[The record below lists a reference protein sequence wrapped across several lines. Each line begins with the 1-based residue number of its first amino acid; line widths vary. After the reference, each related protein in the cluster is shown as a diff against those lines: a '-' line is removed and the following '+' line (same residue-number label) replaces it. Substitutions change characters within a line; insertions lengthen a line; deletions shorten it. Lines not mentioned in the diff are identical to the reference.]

1 MNRIELENL
10 DILELRA
17 LGQKAGVQS
26 QKKAAIVAALADE
39 YRSGPPVA
47 VSTQEDG
54 SGAPSLAPPQAKTT
68 TPEEDAVLWIEVD
81 TAICPVNGEYVN
93 PPWFDELQA
102 AVTIGHVEL
111 MGPAGSGK
119 TLAVQK
125 LATLQGRRLAIITA
139 DGGLRKRDL
148 VGQRELING
157 QTFFKAS
164 QFATAARD
172 GDWAL
177 IDEANMAEA
186 SAMGFL
192 NGMLDRP
199 GTEGSTF
206 LLDGRAIPV
215 HPDFRLFITRNPGYR
230 GTSPMNEALRDRFW
244 SIEVPPLMG
253 EALRQ
258 MLKAHSVPAKSIE
271 GSAMVVEALYSAWE
285 KNRISYQIS
294 PRRVIQTADIA
305 KKLKGVLFED
315 LLRKSIMTKVDQ
327 KHDRDS
333 VSQIITEVFRVI
345 GFVNWDKK

>member
-39 YRSGPPVA
+39 YRTGSAVALQPPP
-47 VSTQEDG
+47 
-54 SGAPSLAPPQAKTT
+54 APSLVAVD
-68 TPEEDAVLWIEVD
+68 TPEEDAIFWTDVQD
-81 TAICPVNGEYVN
+81 ASCNVNGDYVS

-111 MGPAGSGK
+111 MGPSGSGK
-119 TLAVQK
+119 TLAVHK
-125 LATLQGRRLAIITA
+125 LATIQGRKLAVVTA
-139 DGGLRKRDL
+139 DSGLKKRDL
-148 VGQRELING
+148 VGERELING

-199 GTEGSTF
+199 GVEGSTF
-206 LLDGRAIPV
+206 LLGGKAIPV

-230 GTSPMNEALRDRFW
+230 GTNLMNEALRDRFW
-244 SIEVPPLMG
+244 SIDVPPLLG
-253 EALRQ
+253 EGLRQ
-258 MLKAHSVPAKSIE
+258 MLRSHKVKKADIE
-271 GSAMVVEALYSAWE
+271 TGAVVVEALYSAWE
-285 KNRISYQIS
+285 RNRISYQVS
-294 PRRVIQTADIA
+294 PRRVIQAAEMSRHLKDIPFS
-305 KKLKGVLFED
+305 KLLTQ
-315 LLRKSIMTKVDQ
+315 SIMTKIDQ
-327 KHDRDS
+327 KHDQDS
-333 VSQIITEVFRVI
+333 VSAVMHEAVRAVMLIKDTEESR
-345 GFVNWDKK
+345 